1 VLYIELLEI
10 AMTSPNRKSR
20 GFTLVELL
28 VVIAIIGV
36 LVALLLPAVQAAREA
51 ARRAQCIS
59 SIKQLALACHNY
71 ESARGTFPPGL
82 TTYRT
87 SDWHGNSMF
96 SYMLPYL
103 EQAALANIWNYK
115 NDTAA
120 DAESNTLD
128 PATGRKNENAPS
140 ATVIPVL
147 ICTSDLLEENPANLD
162 HRAQGYATGWH
173 GITSYIG
180 NGGTYSTY
188 FRDEAMQSN
197 GMFFMTGP
205 DSRPERGQDFLIS
218 DQKPAS
224 FKDTEDGSSNTL
236 LFGERYHFD
245 PLFDE
250 RLHET
255 GKFSRYPLN
264 KWGAWGWTGGG
275 NGTTHLFGSSRVPIN
290 YTTPVSA
297 SGYSFVN
304 RRMSAFGSGH
314 PGGANFAMADGSA
327 RFLAEGVDLIALQAL
342 STRRGEEIINSK

>member
-1 VLYIELLEI
+1 MANL
-10 AMTSPNRKSR
+10 NRNSR

-28 VVIAIIGV
+28 VVIAIIGT
-36 LVALLLPAVQAAREA
+36 LVALLLPAVQSAREA

-71 ESARGTFPPGL
+71 ESSTKTFPPGL
-82 TTYRT
+82 TTYESSGGT
-87 SDWHGNSMF
+87 IWHGNSMF
-96 SYMLPYL
+96 AFMLPYL
-103 EQAALANIWNYK
+103 EQTALASTWNYK
-115 NDTAA
+115 NDTSA

-128 PATGRKNENAPS
+128 PVTGEKNENARS
-140 ATVIPVL
+140 AAVISIL
-147 ICTSDLLEENPANLD
+147 ICASDVLDQNPVNLD
-162 HRAQGYATGWH
+162 YNTSGYATGWH

-188 FRDEAMQSN
+188 FRDEAMKSD
-197 GMFFMTGP
+197 GMLFMTGP
-205 DSRPERGQDFLIS
+205 DSKPDRKQDFLRS
-218 DQKPAS
+218 DQKAAG
-224 FKDTEDGSSNTL
+224 FKNIDDGASNTL

-245 PLFDE
+245 PSFDE
-250 RLHET
+250 LLYKGGR
-255 GKFSRYPLN
+255 KSRYPLN

-275 NGTTHLFGSSRVPIN
+275 NGTTHLFGCSRVPIN

-327 RFLAEGVDLIALQAL
+327 RFFAEGVDLIALQAL
-342 STRRGEEIINSK
+342 STRSGEEILTD